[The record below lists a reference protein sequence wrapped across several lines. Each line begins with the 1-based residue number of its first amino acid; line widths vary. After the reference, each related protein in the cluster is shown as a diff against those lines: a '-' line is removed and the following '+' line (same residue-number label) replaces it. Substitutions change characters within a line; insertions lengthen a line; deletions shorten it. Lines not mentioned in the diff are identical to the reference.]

1 MAEKINNAKCSDI
14 TSKTNQNVTPE
25 YIAETEGYNAAGQK
39 VSEEI
44 DMGEFLDRS
53 KQVNQQCA
61 KDQNAKIDLSKKG
74 SPEKSMSNN
83 VGKKTLNPNKA
94 KCKDFLELDEAVQP
108 VAVYWLA
115 GNNKSG
121 KLKTG
126 EMDEMFLEQ
135 PVVDLVEDCKS
146 HPTASFY
153 SRTKAWIKKH
163 V

>member
-1 MAEKINNAKCSDI
+1 LVQKFPAGQYRNSRPVNI

-83 VGKKTLNPNKA
+83 VGKKRLILIKQNA
-94 KCKDFLELDEAVQP
+94 KIF
-108 VAVYWLA
+108 W
-115 GNNKSG
+115 N
-121 KLKTG
+121 
-126 EMDEMFLEQ
+126 
-135 PVVDLVEDCKS
+135 
-146 HPTASFY
+146 
-153 SRTKAWIKKH
+153 
-163 V
+163 